1 MSNYN
6 QELLNEGRACLINSL
21 LAYGDGFGVLAPDEI
36 TEDLMETI
44 NEGIS
49 TVEALMP
56 VLIAMWEMRNK
67 VSGDE
72 VTFVEFLMEVAE
84 KYGAGPDHGLF
95 N

>member
-1 MSNYN
+1 MNNFN
-6 QELLNEGRACLINSL
+6 QELLDEGRRYLINAL
-21 LAYGDGFGVLAPDEI
+21 LAYGEGFKVLVPEQI
-36 TEDLMETI
+36 NGELMETI
-44 NEGIS
+44 DEGI
-49 TVEALMP
+49 TAIEALIP

-84 KYGAGPDHGLF
+84 KYGAGPDHRLF